1 MPGKGRV
8 SEYRQTVTVN
18 AMLDAAASTNSSIS
32 TTTPVTPPRRI
43 RSVDALRG
51 FDMFFLMQ
59 EDPALISAVWI
70 ALRLPFRDVV
80 AKQLDHTPWIG
91 FTFWDFI
98 APLFLFIV
106 GLALPLAL
114 RRRIDRGESRSV
126 VLNHAFR
133 RTIVLIVLGLVFNGI
148 LRLHLADFRY
158 TGVLQRIALSYFF
171 AALITVLASIRW
183 QIIWTAILLV
193 SYWLM
198 MVLIPV
204 PGFGA
209 GVLTPQGNLEGYI
222 DRLFLPGRFCCFVYG
237 DNEGYLS
244 TIPSIATVML
254 GVLCGHL
261 ILSGLSDGK
270 KLAYLLGGGVA
281 SVLAGLVWSPFFPI
295 ITRLWT
301 SSYTLLCNGLS
312 MMLFALF
319 WWIIDMRGYRKWA
332 FPFIVIGL
340 NALTIYVVQ
349 NLFDFHHVSDIVF
362 GGLIS
367 YISGPWKLVMIAAS
381 IVFAK
386 WLFLFFLYR
395 QKIFLKT

>member
-1 MPGKGRV
+1 VTPISADARTTPAATREESGRV
-8 SEYRQTVTVN
+8 SPVKR
-18 AMLDAAASTNSSIS
+18 LHSI
-32 TTTPVTPPRRI
+32 
-43 RSVDALRG
+43 DALRG

-59 EDPALISAVWI
+59 EDPALIMAIWT
-70 ALRLPFRDVV
+70 ALGLPFKDAL

-91 FTFWDFI
+91 FTCWDFI
-98 APLFLFIV
+98 APLFLFVV
-106 GLALPLAL
+106 GLALPLAFKRRRERGETQRSLFNHAL
-114 RRRIDRGESRSV
+114 RRT
-126 VLNHAFR
+126 L
-133 RTIVLIVLGLVFNGI
+133 TLIVLGLIFNGI
-148 LRLHLADFRY
+148 LKLHFADFRY

-171 AALITVLASIRW
+171 AALLTIFSGIRW
-183 QIIWTAILLV
+183 QAIWTAILLV

-222 DRLFLPGRFCCFVYG
+222 DRLFLPGSFCCFVYG

-244 TIPSIATVML
+244 TIPSVATVML

-261 ILSGLSDGK
+261 LTSALSDKK
-270 KLAYLLGGGVA
+270 KLQYLIGGGAASILLGLGWGT
-281 SVLAGLVWSPFFPI
+281 FFPI

-301 SSYTLLCNGLS
+301 SSYTLFCNGLS
-312 MMLFALF
+312 MLLFAAFF
-319 WWIIDMRGYRKWA
+319 WVIDVKGYRKWA

-349 NLFDFHHVSDIVF
+349 NIFEFSQASNVVF

-367 YISGPWKLVMIAAS
+367 HMTGLWQAVAVAAT
-381 IVFAK
+381 IVLTK
-386 WLFLFFLYR
+386 WLFVYFLYR
-395 QKIFLKT
+395 QKIFLKA